1 MALTTF
7 FNLYYLLSVV
17 FLQKLRFSQKTKD
30 RMNET
35 KTNLINK
42 IDFGIYID
50 SHAYYC
56 AHSSIHTWE
65 EKAKSHCY
73 TQPVFFLYTK
83 NIQCLEN
90 KGNINSFLKK
100 DNDQH
105 PLKQKFA

>member
-1 MALTTF
+1 MAPTTF
-7 FNLYYLLSVV
+7 FNLYYILSKV
-17 FLQKLRFSQKTKD
+17 FLQKLKFSQKTKY
-30 RMNET
+30 RMKET

-73 TQPVFFLYTK
+73 SYPAFIVY
-83 NIQCLEN
+83 
-90 KGNINSFLKK
+90 
-100 DNDQH
+100 
-105 PLKQKFA
+105 QKYSVP